1 MINDRT
7 DEIIEFLTEIF
18 VEKRDI
24 FKKMIL
30 EVNKIIKDSMK
41 LDFQYTY
48 DTFCTDYLEVFVSFF
63 QRHPEVDYMDMNM
76 VSFYTN
82 IILGEIFLKLKIK
95 YPKNGNEAGNVGNVD

>member
-7 DEIIEFLTEIF
+7 DEITDFLTEIF

-30 EVNKIIKDSMK
+30 EVNKTIKDSMK

-48 DTFCTDYLEVFVSFF
+48 DTFCADYLEIFVSFF

-95 YPKNGNEAGNVGNVD
+95 YSKNGNETGNVGNVD

>member
-1 MINDRT
+1 MIDDRT
-7 DEIIEFLTEIF
+7 DEITEFLTEIF
-18 VEKRDI
+18 VEKRDT

-48 DTFCTDYLEVFVSFF
+48 DTFCNDYLEVFVSFF
-63 QRHPEVDYMDMNM
+63 QRHIEVDYMDMNM

-82 IILGEIFLKLKIK
+82 IILGEILLKIK
-95 YPKNGNEAGNVGNVD
+95 IKYSKNGTETGNVGNVD